1 MSPTHKPIVWL
12 AEPARTPPIARG
24 ARIEIGY
31 LLRRLQAG
39 ERLELP
45 ASRPMPTIGRRV
57 SELRVTDGAGNIEW
71 RVIYRID
78 EDAVVIA
85 AIFSKKARATPSQWI
100 ETSQAR
106 LRRYDQRITEEE

>member
-39 ERLELP
+39 ERLDMP
-45 ASRPMPTIGRRV
+45 ASRPMPGIGRRV
-57 SELRVTDGAGNIEW
+57 AELRVTDGAG
-71 RVIYRID
+71 IYRID
-78 EDAVVIA
+78 EDAVIVA
-85 AIFSKKARATPSQWI
+85 AIFSKKTRATPSQWS

-106 LRRYDQRITEEE
+106 LRRYDLRIAEEE

>member
-1 MSPTHKPIVWL
+1 
-12 AEPARTPPIARG
+12 
-24 ARIEIGY
+24 
-31 LLRRLQAG
+31 
-39 ERLELP
+39 
-45 ASRPMPTIGRRV
+45 MPTIGRRV
-57 SELRVTDGAGNIEW
+57 SELRVTDGAGNSEW